1 MTSTIRK
8 RSSREPL
15 EPSITKH
22 LNLIPQTSSS
32 NTTTDMTCL
41 SSTAKSLEIATFSC
55 NLLFWLHFRAALSTL
70 QVRQLIN
77 QLRQPITT
85 AAGPKVIPYCATTI
99 HQRSGLY
106 HRLSCRST
114 TLHIGHSI
122 CILQLQ
128 SNAKEKQYNLQ
139 IRAQYL
145 YLPDHHYGYVAT
157 RSSNWDPPEE
167 IIINCFARN

>member
-1 MTSTIRK
+1 MTSTISK

-15 EPSITKH
+15 EPIITKH

-32 NTTTDMTCL
+32 NTTTDLTCL

-122 CILQLQ
+122 CIC
-128 SNAKEKQYNLQ
+128 SCNRMRKRNN
-139 IRAQYL
+139 IIC
-145 YLPDHHYGYVAT
+145 
-157 RSSNWDPPEE
+157 RSGPSVFIFLTTTMGMSPRDLLIE
-167 IIINCFARN
+167 IHLKRL